1 MSNILLDLSLSMVK
15 KDEMENM
22 NAFIQTAHRLLHES
36 LGAGKEFTGWLDLPN
51 SYDEAELNRIKYY
64 AEKIKK
70 ESQAFVVIGIGG
82 SYLGA
87 RALIEALN
95 HNFYNELS
103 EEKRKGPAIYYAG
116 NNISSN
122 YIWDLIDL
130 LEDKDISIN
139 VISKSGTTTEPAIA
153 FRVFKE
159 YMEKKYGKA
168 GAKERIYVTT
178 DKTKGALRE
187 LAEVEG
193 YTSFTIPEDIGGRY
207 SVLTSVGLLPIAVA
221 GIDIE
226 ELLKGAREGMKEY
239 SDMDLNN
246 NICYQYAAVRNI
258 LYNRGKDIELLVN
271 YEPNLQYFAEW
282 WKQLFGESEGKDKKG
297 IFPASCSFT
306 TDLHSLGQL
315 IQDGR
320 RNLFETVIHIEN
332 PRKDMTIK
340 EDDRNLDNLNY
351 LAKKSINFVNKK
363 AFQAT
368 LTAHAEGGVPNIVI
382 KLPELNERYMGKLIY
397 LFQKAC
403 AISGYMLGVNPFDQP
418 GVEEYKRNMFRLLG
432 KPGY

>member
-1 MSNILLDLSLSMVK
+1 MA
-15 KDEMENM
+15 KD
-22 NAFIQTAHRLLHES
+22 
-36 LGAGKEFTGWLDLPN
+36 
-51 SYDEAELNRIKYY
+51 
-64 AEKIKK
+64 
-70 ESQAFVVIGIGG
+70 
-82 SYLGA
+82 
-87 RALIEALN
+87 
-95 HNFYNELS
+95 
-103 EEKRKGPAIYYAG
+103 
-116 NNISSN
+116 
-122 YIWDLIDL
+122 
-130 LEDKDISIN
+130 
-139 VISKSGTTTEPAIA
+139 
-153 FRVFKE
+153 
-159 YMEKKYGKA
+159 

>member
-22 NAFIQTAHRLLHES
+22 KAFIQTAHRLLHES

-103 EEKRKGPAIYYAG
+103 EEKRKEPAIYYAG

-187 LAEVEG
+187 LAVVEG

>member
-22 NAFIQTAHRLLHES
+22 KAFIQTAHRLLHES

-103 EEKRKGPAIYYAG
+103 EEKRKEPAIYYAG

>member
-22 NAFIQTAHRLLHES
+22 KAFIQTAHRLLHES

>member
-22 NAFIQTAHRLLHES
+22 KAFIQTAHRLLHES

-187 LAEVEG
+187 LAVVEG

>member
-22 NAFIQTAHRLLHES
+22 KAFIQTAHRLLHES

-187 LAEVEG
+187 LVEVEG

>member
-22 NAFIQTAHRLLHES
+22 KAFIQTAHRLLHES

-159 YMEKKYGKA
+159 YMEKKYGK
-168 GAKERIYVTT
+168 RW
-178 DKTKGALRE
+178 
-187 LAEVEG
+187 
-193 YTSFTIPEDIGGRY
+193 
-207 SVLTSVGLLPIAVA
+207 
-221 GIDIE
+221 
-226 ELLKGAREGMKEY
+226 
-239 SDMDLNN
+239 
-246 NICYQYAAVRNI
+246 C
-258 LYNRGKDIELLVN
+258 
-271 YEPNLQYFAEW
+271 
-282 WKQLFGESEGKDKKG
+282 
-297 IFPASCSFT
+297 
-306 TDLHSLGQL
+306 
-315 IQDGR
+315 
-320 RNLFETVIHIEN
+320 
-332 PRKDMTIK
+332 
-340 EDDRNLDNLNY
+340 
-351 LAKKSINFVNKK
+351 
-363 AFQAT
+363 
-368 LTAHAEGGVPNIVI
+368 
-382 KLPELNERYMGKLIY
+382 
-397 LFQKAC
+397 
-403 AISGYMLGVNPFDQP
+403 
-418 GVEEYKRNMFRLLG
+418 
-432 KPGY
+432 

>member
-22 NAFIQTAHRLLHES
+22 KAFIQTAHRLLHES

-397 LFQKAC
+397 FFQKAC

>member
-1 MSNILLDLSLSMVK
+1 
-15 KDEMENM
+15 
-22 NAFIQTAHRLLHES
+22 
-36 LGAGKEFTGWLDLPN
+36 
-51 SYDEAELNRIKYY
+51 
-64 AEKIKK
+64 
-70 ESQAFVVIGIGG
+70 
-82 SYLGA
+82 
-87 RALIEALN
+87 
-95 HNFYNELS
+95 
-103 EEKRKGPAIYYAG
+103 EKRKGPAIYYAG

-239 SDMDLNN
+239 SDMDL
-246 NICYQYAAVRNI
+246 
-258 LYNRGKDIELLVN
+258 
-271 YEPNLQYFAEW
+271 
-282 WKQLFGESEGKDKKG
+282 
-297 IFPASCSFT
+297 
-306 TDLHSLGQL
+306 
-315 IQDGR
+315 
-320 RNLFETVIHIEN
+320 
-332 PRKDMTIK
+332 
-340 EDDRNLDNLNY
+340 
-351 LAKKSINFVNKK
+351 
-363 AFQAT
+363 
-368 LTAHAEGGVPNIVI
+368 
-382 KLPELNERYMGKLIY
+382 
-397 LFQKAC
+397 
-403 AISGYMLGVNPFDQP
+403 
-418 GVEEYKRNMFRLLG
+418 
-432 KPGY
+432 